1 MALCHV
7 VNAGA
12 APAQRDPV
20 DVFDSY
26 RLLGTWSPDCTS
38 NASQHNPRVTF
49 QGRGGRLIHTVTFD
63 GRKLALIDEVA
74 SATPIDATHLIFTV
88 VRSNRLFATVT
99 IRLEFGMLHIV
110 KSVGAD
116 GRLTVDRG
124 IDQST
129 GMPAL
134 VDERCE
140 AAVS

>member
-1 MALCHV
+1 
-7 VNAGA
+7 
-12 APAQRDPV
+12 
-20 DVFDSY
+20 VFDSHG
-26 RLLGTWSPDCTS
+26 LLGTWSPDCTS
-38 NASQHNPRVTF
+38 NASPSNPRVTF

-63 GRKLALIDEVA
+63 GRKLALIDEVT

-99 IRLEFGMLHIV
+99 VRLEFGMLHIL
-110 KSVGAD
+110 KSVSAE
-116 GRLTVDRG
+116 GRLNVDRE